1 MKPDHPSITVIT
13 VVFNG
18 KRFIEQTLAGVAAQD
33 YPHKEHWLIDGGSSD
48 GTLAII
54 QSHASHITR
63 WISEPDTGIADA
75 FNKGL
80 VRAKGD
86 YIMFLN
92 ADDALAGPTV
102 LRQLLEHA
110 QANAWPDVIY
120 GDCELH
126 DPDTDAFLYR
136 AVINYDRDRFLKRET
151 LPHPGMLMHR
161 RYLERFGQFDTSYQ
175 VAMDYELFL
184 RGIPMVG
191 AVRAPFVIS
200 KVRAGGISARARTR
214 VIDETIRA
222 LKKHGYLT
230 PIEEIKVRA
239 GYAAR
244 GAARR
249 ALETMGLYHC
259 FDSMRRHRLTRNLH
273 G

>member
-1 MKPDHPSITVIT
+1 MIPGDPSVTVIT

-18 KRFIEQTLAGVAAQD
+18 RRFVEQTMASVVAQD
-33 YPHKEHWLIDGGSSD
+33 YLHKEHWLIDGGSKD
-48 GTLAII
+48 GTLEII
-54 QSHASHITR
+54 ECQAAQITG
-63 WISEPDTGIADA
+63 WISEPDAGIADA

-80 VRAKGD
+80 ARAKGD
-86 YIMFLN
+86 YILFLN

-102 LRQLLEHA
+102 LRDLIRHA
-110 QANAWPDVIY
+110 KVHEWPDVIY
-120 GDCELH
+120 GDCDLI

-136 AVINYDRDRFLKRET
+136 TVIHYDRSRFLKRET

-161 RYLERFGQFDTSYQ
+161 RYFDRYGQFDTSYQ

-184 RGIPMVG
+184 RGIPQVG
-191 AVRAPFVIS
+191 AVRAPLVVS
-200 KVRAGGISARARTR
+200 KVRAGGISARARSL

-230 PIEEIKVRA
+230 RIEEIKVRA

-249 ALETMGLYHC
+249 ALEGVGLYRN
-259 FDSMRRHRLTRNLH
+259 FDALRRRGLTRHSN

>member
-1 MKPDHPSITVIT
+1 MSPAHPVISVIT
-13 VVFNG
+13 AVLNG
-18 KRFIEQTLAGVAAQD
+18 SRFVAQTLASVAAQD
-33 YPHKEHWLIDGGSSD
+33 YPHTEHWLIDGGSTD
-48 GTLAII
+48 GTLEII
-54 QSHASHITR
+54 QRHAGQITG
-63 WISEPDTGIADA
+63 WTSEPDEGIADA

-80 VRAKGD
+80 AHARGD

-102 LRQLLEHA
+102 LRELIGHA
-110 QANAWPDVIY
+110 GANGWPDVIY
-120 GDCELH
+120 GDCDLH

-161 RYLERFGQFDTSYQ
+161 RYFDRFGQFDTSYQ
-175 VAMDYELFL
+175 IAMDYELFL
-184 RGIPMVG
+184 RGIPQVG
-191 AVRAPFVIS
+191 AVHAPVVVS
-200 KVRAGGISARARTR
+200 KVRAGGISARARSL
-214 VIDETIRA
+214 VIDESIRA

-230 PIEEIKVRA
+230 RLEEIKVRA

-244 GAARR
+244 GATRR
-249 ALETMGLYHC
+249 ALEGIGLYRN
-259 FDSMRRHRLTRNLH
+259 FDAMRRRGQAKNRH